1 MSTSSSGGGLS
12 VAQIKQRKKMIFL
25 VAGVGAGLVALVMA
39 STSMMNKD
47 TEKARQAAHDKP
59 DVVKNYTGATE
70 GVSPAA
76 TRAAQQQSMAKV
88 EDALRAAQ
96 RNADQKDQQFN
107 DLQKK
112 VSQLADQLEKSQREA
127 ARRPLVP
134 PPTAASGVAIGPDG
148 KPLGSPL
155 ATPSVV
161 YMSSVTLGTGATGNG
176 VSQIRG
182 AGSSQDP
189 IANARD
195 RDSRGRDYANTYN
208 RDDPLNYNR
217 AAGRD
222 AKNYLPSGTHM
233 HVTLLNGADAPTGGS
248 GQSNPMPVLVTVS
261 GPAKLPNGFQAD
273 LKNCTITTYANGD
286 LSSERAI
293 FKLDRLS
300 CIDDDAG
307 AIDVQ
312 LKGYLTGPDGKV
324 GIRGR
329 LVSKTGQA
337 MANALYAAVG
347 SGIGGAFK
355 NAGTTFVNPGLG
367 TAIQQQSM
375 SEGFRSGFGEGVSKG
390 MDRIAQYYINL
401 ADKMYPV
408 VEVDPGLEG
417 DVVLMTGTSIER
429 R

>member
-1 MSTSSSGGGLS
+1 MSTSSNGGGLS
-12 VAQIKQRKKMIFL
+12 VAQMKQQKKKIAL
-25 VAGVGAGLVALVMA
+25 ALAVTGIVGVAVFA
-39 STSMMNKD
+39 STNMMNQE
-47 TEKARQAAHDKP
+47 TEKARQAARDRP
-59 DVVKNYTGATE
+59 TVDKNYSGATE

-76 TRAAQQQSMAKV
+76 TRAAQQQSMAQVQQAIQEAK
-88 EDALRAAQ
+88 
-96 RNADQKDQQFN
+96 RNSDQKDQTIQ
-107 DLQKK
+107 DLTKK
-112 VSQLADQLEKSQREA
+112 VNQLADAVQKAENQSQ
-127 ARRPLVP
+127 RRPLVP
-134 PPTAASGVAIGPDG
+134 PPTAASGTIALGPDG
-148 KPLGSPL
+148 KPLPPGNLVP
-155 ATPSVV
+155 PIV
-161 YMSSVTLGTGATGNG
+161 YMSSVSFGGPT
-176 VSQIRG
+176 
-182 AGSSQDP
+182 GSSVSGQPRVKGAMPDA
-189 IANARD
+189 IGGGRD
-195 RDSRGRDYANTYN
+195 DRGRSLSNTYN

-222 AKNYLPSGTHM
+222 AKSYLPSGTHM

-248 GQSNPMPVLVTVS
+248 GQSNPMPVLLTVS
-261 GPAKLPNGFQAD
+261 GSAKLPNGYQAD
-273 LKNCTITTYANGD
+273 LKNCSVTSYANGD

-300 CIDDDAG
+300 CVDDDAG
-307 AIDVQ
+307 AIDVAI
-312 LKGYLTGPDGKV
+312 KGYLTGPDGKV

-337 MANALYAAVG
+337 MANALYAAIG

-408 VEVDPGLEG
+408 VEVDTGIEG
-417 DVVLMTGTSIER
+417 DIVLLTGTSIDR